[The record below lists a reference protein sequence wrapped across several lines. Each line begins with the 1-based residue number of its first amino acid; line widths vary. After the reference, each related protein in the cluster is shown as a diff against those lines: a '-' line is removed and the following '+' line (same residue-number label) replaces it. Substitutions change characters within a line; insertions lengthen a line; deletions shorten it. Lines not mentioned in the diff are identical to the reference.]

1 MNALSPR
8 GHLKPVIDQ
17 VECSTGLPIR
27 IRHSIERL
35 QLQRPVDHEE
45 SLLPDEP
52 RKLSLLGLR
61 KIHPL
66 LYLFAT
72 FLEHVYGLSV
82 LNSLQRQGQQ
92 FQFLPEPFQFLTTSI
107 MHGLD
112 AVCHEYRKNG
122 EDLLERY
129 RAHLLVELRRLGKI
143 RFFLEIL
150 QREQLSTPFTCR
162 GNNHRRLDLHV
173 TALQEELPE
182 RLEDLRLDL
191 EDSIRLLAPKIQD
204 PPVEPRHQQRILNP
218 TRVQGQRSLSPA
230 HNLHLT
236 RNNLNPPLRNLT
248 RNNDSP
254 NKQHILLV

>member
-1 MNALSPR
+1 MGRLFELLSP
-8 GHLKPVIDQ
+8 
-17 VECSTGLPIR
+17 
-27 IRHSIERL
+27 
-35 QLQRPVDHEE
+35 
-45 SLLPDEP
+45 
-52 RKLSLLGLR
+52 
-61 KIHPL
+61 
-66 LYLFAT
+66 
-72 FLEHVYGLSV
+72 
-82 LNSLQRQGQQ
+82 
-92 FQFLPEPFQFLTTSI
+92 
-107 MHGLD
+107 
-112 AVCHEYRKNG
+112 EYRKNG
-122 EDLLERY
+122 EDFLERY

-204 PPVEPRHQQRILNP
+204 PPVEPRLQQRILNP

-230 HNLHLT
+230 HNLQLT

-254 NKQHILLV
+254 NKQHILLVYTRDLLQDLSGRLRLRSSHLNDPTHIPEEKKRDSSQDPDVMNPACENHLLVQALSELRREMRPFQMGRKSRLGRG